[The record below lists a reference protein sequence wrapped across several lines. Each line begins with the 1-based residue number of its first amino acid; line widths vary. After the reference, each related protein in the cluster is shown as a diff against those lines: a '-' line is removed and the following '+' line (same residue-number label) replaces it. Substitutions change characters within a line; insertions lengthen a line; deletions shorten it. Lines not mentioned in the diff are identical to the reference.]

1 MKNQYAKKCCW
12 CGVMVLPF
20 EGKCWKYNNRWFVG
34 CQSCI
39 DDKFSNDKDDDQ
51 KG

>member
-12 CGVMVLPF
+12 CGVMVQPNDGDAWNF
-20 EGKCWKYNNRWFVG
+20 KGKWYVG

-39 DDKFSNDKDDDQ
+39 DDKFDDKED
-51 KG
+51 K